1 MIFKE
6 MLYQVS
12 KISWFVR
19 VKAPWGNIFEVLSTS
34 VLFCI
39 LIEWMCLCWLQGF
52 SFCLKYECVCFDL
65 GPVHLEWEREH
76 LYFGVPWQVWSTDHQ
91 ICTHLQVPLIALL
104 TYKYRLTCK
113 GQSLRV
119 LSDSYFVVKR
129 SYWPEWTATCE
140 NTLFCSKPAVIP
152 IIREDTSC
160 GNCFKVDKNFVNN
173 EHASIRET
181 FNPLIHCWMRWHR
194 SSACRISCR
203 LQWISCLF
211 RMLWTSQIWSLA
223 SCSC

>member
-1 MIFKE
+1 MVCTCKGSLRKSIWSFEYFSSFLHFDWMNVPLLASRIFF
-6 MLYQVS
+6 L
-12 KISWFVR
+12 
-19 VKAPWGNIFEVLSTS
+19 FEH
-34 VLFCI
+34 
-39 LIEWMCLCWLQGF
+39 
-52 SFCLKYECVCFDL
+52 ECVCFDL

-140 NTLFCSKPAVIP
+140 NTLFCSKLAVIP
-152 IIREDTSC
+152 IIWEDTSC

-173 EHASIRET
+173 EHASIREN
-181 FNPLIHCWMRWHR
+181 FNPLIH
-194 SSACRISCR
+194 SDR
-203 LQWISCLF
+203 LCLLNE
-211 RMLWTSQIWSLA
+211 MA
-223 SCSC
+223 SIFCLPNQL